1 MTNKRCIYCMRA
13 IGEDVDEC
21 PSCHKKQSEYQYEP
35 QWLRPG
41 TLLNGRYEIGAVLG
55 QGGFGITY
63 IGFNTILNTRVA
75 VKEYFP
81 SAIAKRNTQ
90 DFPKITITQSE
101 DKDIFVKER
110 ARFLEEARNLAQ
122 FENNPNIVNVK
133 DYFILNDT
141 AYIVMEFIEGI
152 TLDEEQTKHKK
163 KYTFD
168 EAYALLHPI
177 IDALEEVHRA
187 GLIHRDVSPANI
199 MVQPNNKAKLMD
211 FGSARKYGGATSGK
225 MTVVLKPGYA
235 PVEQYGSTGH
245 QGTYTDVYSVC
256 ATIYRMITGVV
267 PTNSQERMA
276 SDTLRRPTQ
285 LGAAISQKNE
295 AVLMKGLAVLPE
307 NRIQTM
313 MELKTLFAQPE
324 QTFNGSA
331 QRTQILPGAGVINP
345 QQQMYS
351 GNRPMQGNV
360 RLCPHCHTI
369 IPANIKFCTHCGGAI
384 GQVAGQQPVNRMQ
397 PNIASAPLSEQRPV
411 NAAPAAKKTNWAAI
425 FSAVVVVLI
434 IVIAL
439 IVRNVA
445 GKKDSSNT
453 VQPLAGQ
460 TGEIQATEDV
470 NEVDADAYAEAYAE
484 FSNKNY
490 EKAIEILNG
499 YLEKNPTSSKG
510 YVLRGNSYYQLSLQH
525 SDNKQYYD
533 LAIQDYNKAKNAGA
547 TENVDSNLSNSYLR
561 MADFMLDEGDTSKAK
576 DYLEASNHLIPSINT
591 QNRIKAVENGGTYE
605 DSSGVVINA
614 YGDAIRRSNYDING
628 MLVWYHEFTY
638 DRFHRVTSVSCYDK
652 SGTLISTFSDF
663 EYDSNGRKMKDFVY
677 EIETGIPI
685 QYSIISYNNEGLVTE
700 LNNYDITTDAYSSK
714 TIYLY
719 EGNLQTG
726 YEVYDAN
733 GVKSLYV
740 KYVFDDN
747 GNLTG
752 TDIYDGNGN
761 YQSSEKYESTS
772 PTV

>member
-1 MTNKRCIYCMRA
+1 MRA

-21 PSCHKKQSEYQYEP
+21 PSCHKKQSEYQYES

-122 FENNPNIVNVK
+122 FESNQNIVNVK

-211 FGSARKYGGATSGK
+211 FGSARKYGGAASGK
-225 MTVVLKPGYA
+225 MTIVLKPGYA

-285 LGAAISQKNE
+285 LGASISPKNE
-295 AVLMKGLAVLPE
+295 AALMKGLAVLPE

-313 MELKTLFAQPE
+313 TELKTLFAQSE
-324 QTFNGSA
+324 QTFNNTV
-331 QRTQILPGAGVINP
+331 RTQILPGTVVNNP
-345 QQQMYS
+345 QRQMYA

-360 RLCPHCHTI
+360 RLCPHCRTI
-369 IPANIKFCTHCGGAI
+369 IPSNIKFCTHCGGAV
-384 GQVAGQQPVNRMQ
+384 GQTAGQPPVNNTRPGMMAK
-397 PNIASAPLSEQRPV
+397 PMPAQRQMT
-411 NAAPAAKKTNWAAI
+411 AAPARKKTNWPVI
-425 FSAVVVVLI
+425 FSVAVVVLI
-434 IVIAL
+434 IGVVLIA
-439 IVRNVA
+439 RNVA
-445 GKKDSSNT
+445 GKRDSSAT
-453 VQPLAGQ
+453 IQPLAGE
-460 TGEIQATEDV
+460 TGEIQITDSG

-510 YVLRGNSYYQLSLQH
+510 YVLRGNAYYQLSLLH

-533 LAIQDYNKAKNAGA
+533 LAIQDYNAAKNAGA

-561 MADFMLDEGDTSKAK
+561 MADFMLDEGDTGKAK
-576 DYLEASNHLIPSINT
+576 DYLEASNSLIPTIST

-605 DSSGVVINA
+605 DGSGVVINA
-614 YGDAIRRSNYDING
+614 YGDAIRRSNYDVNG
-628 MLVWYHEFTY
+628 MLVWYHDFTY
-638 DRFHRVTSVSCYDK
+638 DRFHRVTSVSSYDK
-652 SGTLISTFSDF
+652 NGTLTGTFSDF
-663 EYDSNGRKMKDFVY
+663 EYDANGRKLKDFVY
-677 EIETGIPI
+677 EIETGIPV
-685 QYSIISYNNEGLVTE
+685 QYSIISYNDAGLVTE
-700 LNNYDITTDAYSSK
+700 LNSYDITTGTYSSK

-719 EGNLQTG
+719 EDDLQTG

-740 KYVFDDN
+740 KYVFDDS

-752 TDIYDGNGN
+752 TDIYDGYGN
-761 YQSSEKYESTS
+761 YQSSEKFESAS
-772 PTV
+772 PSA

>member
-21 PSCHKKQSEYQYEP
+21 PSCHKKQSEYQYES

-122 FENNPNIVNVK
+122 FESNQNIVNVK

-211 FGSARKYGGATSGK
+211 FGSARKYGGAASGK
-225 MTVVLKPGYA
+225 MTIVLKPGYA

-285 LGAAISQKNE
+285 LGASISPKNE
-295 AVLMKGLAVLPE
+295 AALMKGLAVLPE

-313 MELKTLFAQPE
+313 TELKTLFAQSE
-324 QTFNGSA
+324 QTFNNTV
-331 QRTQILPGAGVINP
+331 RTQILPGTVVNNP
-345 QQQMYS
+345 QRQMYA

-360 RLCPHCHTI
+360 RLCPHCRTI
-369 IPANIKFCTHCGGAI
+369 IPSNIKFCTHCGGAV
-384 GQVAGQQPVNRMQ
+384 GQTAGQPPVNNTRPGMMAK
-397 PNIASAPLSEQRPV
+397 PMPAQRQMT
-411 NAAPAAKKTNWAAI
+411 AAPARKKTNWPVI
-425 FSAVVVVLI
+425 FSVAVVVLI
-434 IVIAL
+434 IGVVLIA
-439 IVRNVA
+439 RNVA
-445 GKKDSSNT
+445 GKRDSSAT
-453 VQPLAGQ
+453 IQPLAGE
-460 TGEIQATEDV
+460 TGEIQITDSG

-510 YVLRGNSYYQLSLQH
+510 YVLRGNAYYQLSLLH

-533 LAIQDYNKAKNAGA
+533 LAIQDYNAAKNAGA

-561 MADFMLDEGDTSKAK
+561 MADFMLDEGDTGKAK
-576 DYLEASNHLIPSINT
+576 DYLEASNSLIPTIST

-605 DSSGVVINA
+605 DGSGVVINA
-614 YGDAIRRSNYDING
+614 YGDAIRRSNYDVNG
-628 MLVWYHEFTY
+628 MLVWYHDFTY
-638 DRFHRVTSVSCYDK
+638 DRFHRVTSVSSYDK
-652 SGTLISTFSDF
+652 NGTLTGTFSDF
-663 EYDSNGRKMKDFVY
+663 EYDANGRKLKDFVY
-677 EIETGIPI
+677 EIETGIPV
-685 QYSIISYNNEGLVTE
+685 QYSIISYNDAGLVTE
-700 LNNYDITTDAYSSK
+700 LNSYDITTGTYSSK

-719 EGNLQTG
+719 EDDLQTG

-740 KYVFDDN
+740 KYVFDDS

-752 TDIYDGNGN
+752 TDIYDGYGN
-761 YQSSEKYESTS
+761 YQSSEKFESAS
-772 PTV
+772 PSA